1 MDNQSKF
8 LLENLFAHL
17 WCELNSLEDKII
29 TNWPNTPTPN
39 CTNNF
44 LLTLVSKSGFH
55 PPYGSLPRLKISNHI
70 NNRSNFS
77 LGKLLPR
84 LLVSNIHPVRCFC
97 TILFLPFLIFP
108 YQFRNCLLRYLNY
121 PFISCILSCDM
132 ISLDFSKLTVNAN
145 VFLSRQFQKE
155 KILTT
160 FVYPHHL
167 YTVKGYDKTLFF
179 KDR

>member
-39 CTNNF
+39 CTNIF

-77 LGKLLPR
+77 L
-84 LLVSNIHPVRCFC
+84 
-97 TILFLPFLIFP
+97 LFLPFLIFP

-145 VFLSRQFQKE
+145 VFYQGSFKRKRFWLLLC
-155 KILTT
+155 IHIT
-160 FVYPHHL
+160 FI
-167 YTVKGYDKTLFF
+167 
-179 KDR
+179 R